1 MGRQAI
7 DWRPLDGTLRR
18 MDRAGLSIKRQARK
32 LQVSERA
39 VYQRRSA
46 LGLGRKQKSNEAVA
60 HV

>member
-1 MGRQAI
+1 MVRPAI
-7 DWRPLDGTLRR
+7 EWRELDGTLRR

-46 LGLGRKQKSNEAVA
+46 LGLGRKRKNQEPAA
-60 HV
+60 HA